1 MCIHSNV
8 KEEYKPA
15 SDILSCAAMA
25 LVCGRDTD
33 PLARLRSLALTATDG
48 DARTLRL
55 KVEYEAWRRAAV
67 KRGHTPVAGAHAVS
81 MAALRPFKSSASAP
95 SASAEQENESPL
107 ASEARANGAAVM
119 SPTAAAVRELV
130 ARANSGHTPPCFVES
145 VVESVGMLS
154 KVLDCVLKERYGRVS
169 TAPNASAT
177 SSTVGEQAQN
187 AAHKVKRKTLVR
199 SKRVNT
205 EVLD

>member
-1 MCIHSNV
+1 MCIHGEV
-8 KEEYKPA
+8 EEQYKPA

-33 PLARLRSLALTATDG
+33 PLARLRSLALTAIDG

-67 KRGHTPVAGAHAVS
+67 ERGHTPVAGAHAVS
-81 MAALRPFKSSASAP
+81 MSALRPFKSSASAL
-95 SASAEQENESPL
+95 SASAEQENETPP
-107 ASEARANGAAVM
+107 ASEARANGARGAAK

-130 ARANSGHTPPCFVES
+130 AGHAPPCS
-145 VVESVGMLS
+145 AESVGAIFES
-154 KVLDCVLKERYGRVS
+154 VLKESHGCVPA
-169 TAPNASAT
+169 APDASAT
-177 SSTVGEQAQN
+177 SCKVGEQAQS
-187 AAHKVKRKTLVR
+187 AAHKVKRKPRAR
-199 SKRVNT
+199 SRRVDT